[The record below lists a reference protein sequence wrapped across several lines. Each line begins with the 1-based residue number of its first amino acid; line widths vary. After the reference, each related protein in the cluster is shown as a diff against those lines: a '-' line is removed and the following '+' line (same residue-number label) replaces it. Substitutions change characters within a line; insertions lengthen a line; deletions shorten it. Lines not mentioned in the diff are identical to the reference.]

1 MNQFQN
7 TLSCSSCYYKL
18 LYSSF
23 FFVVVTNMALNK
35 HATQS
40 STMYSGD
47 ASRAVDG
54 DTNTVEALWDN
65 GRFSCSHTDE
75 GDLSA
80 WWKVD
85 LGKEVVVSQVNTV
98 KSKHLTLF
106 ASLVEKID
114 HLSIALLKLFC
125 NHPFSTPRLFIT
137 FLHALP

>member
-1 MNQFQN
+1 
-7 TLSCSSCYYKL
+7 
-18 LYSSF
+18 
-23 FFVVVTNMALNK
+23 MALNK

-98 KSKHLTLF
+98 KLGFLGPMISDVCDYYIDNFGFPTL
-106 ASLVEKID
+106 
-114 HLSIALLKLFC
+114 
-125 NHPFSTPRLFIT
+125 
-137 FLHALP
+137 